1 MAKGSFPS
9 YNSFTLKEISILYY
23 TSVPLI
29 MLFRRVSRAAYSTGL
44 SQSFIDELLAKAKEA
59 TTTTAKEHAA
69 RPRSHKQRDLPR
81 GRRFENRGQNRR
93 ASGKDGEP
101 RKATTAGLA
110 PTRQGSQRRNAPRSP
125 AGGKLSQPQFSGR
138 AGSVGKGEDLLD
150 VLEGD
155 NTLAGVSGSRTGAAR
170 SKTGGKSRR
179 TIRTKPLSPRVTV
192 PGQITPKVQQ
202 ETQYFYPEEPSP
214 ASLLKYS
221 TNLFHCSAS
230 KLSNF
235 AVSTLNNAN
244 FPVYRH
250 PHVVSGADSF
260 TISEASF
267 NKYVPGYS
275 TIFQKEKLLKNL
287 SVNIDQAKY
296 DATVRGSYA
305 VLPTLQRDN
314 FNTVTKNESSKE
326 KLLANSNVVRL
337 SLLKNPDI
345 NANPQVLELLYKT
358 CSGLEPVSSLLNT
371 RSQ

>member
-1 MAKGSFPS
+1 
-9 YNSFTLKEISILYY
+9 
-23 TSVPLI
+23 

-59 TTTTAKEHAA
+59 TTTTAREHAA
-69 RPRSHKQRDLPR
+69 RPRSHKQRDIPR
-81 GRRFENRGQNRR
+81 GRRFDKRGQNWR
-93 ASGKDGEP
+93 ASGKEGES
-101 RKATTAGLA
+101 RKGTTAGTA
-110 PTRQGSQRRNAPRSP
+110 STRHGSQRRNASKSP
-125 AGGKLSQPQFSGR
+125 AGGKLNQPQFSGSTG
-138 AGSVGKGEDLLD
+138 AVGKGEDLLD

-155 NTLAGVSGSRTGAAR
+155 NTLAGVSGSRTGVAR

-179 TIRTKPLSPRVTV
+179 TTRTKPALPRVTA

-235 AVSTLNNAN
+235 AVATMNDAN

-250 PHVVSGADSF
+250 PHILPGADSF
-260 TISEASF
+260 MISEASF
-267 NKYVPGYS
+267 NKYVPGHS
-275 TIFQKEKLLKNL
+275 AIFQKEKLLKNL
-287 SVNIDQAKY
+287 SVDVDQAKY
-296 DATVRGSYA
+296 DAAVRGSYA
-305 VLPTLQRDN
+305 ALPKLERDS
-314 FNTVTKNESSKE
+314 FNAVTKNESSKE

-337 SLLKNPDI
+337 SLLRNPDV

-358 CSGLEPVSSLLNT
+358 CSGLEPVSSLLNN